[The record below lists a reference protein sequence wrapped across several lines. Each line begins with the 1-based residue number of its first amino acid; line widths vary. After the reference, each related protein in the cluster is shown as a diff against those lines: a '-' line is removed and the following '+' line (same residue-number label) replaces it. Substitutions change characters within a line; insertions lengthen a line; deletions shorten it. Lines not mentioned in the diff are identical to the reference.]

1 MLDSLKQ
8 VAEEQNPT
16 MVHAEPIIFIHG
28 LYQTPYTSKVFDVL
42 APNPVLVPNL
52 PGYGDQHA
60 RHVSEV
66 SVGAT
71 ADFIHT
77 HMRSL
82 GYERAHIVG
91 HSVGGV
97 VAVVMAD
104 RYPKAVASLIS
115 VEGNF
120 TLKDAFW
127 TQKLARMS
135 EHEAEAMLAAY
146 RANPETWLVGAGLDA
161 TPENLVLAES
171 ILAAQP
177 ASILQAMA
185 RSVVQITAEPAYLQ
199 SIAALIERGVPFHL
213 VAGERS
219 RAGWD
224 VPQWALERAAS
235 VTIQPNVGHNMML
248 ENQATFLSTVRRLI
262 PA

>member
-1 MLDSLKQ
+1 M
-8 VAEEQNPT
+8 AHT
-16 MVHAEPIIFIHG
+16 APIIFIHG
-28 LYQTPYTSKVFDVL
+28 LYQTPYTSSVFDAL
-42 APNPVLVPNL
+42 APHPVIIPDL
-52 PGYGDQHA
+52 PGYGERDAQHT
-60 RHVSEV
+60 SEV
-66 SVGAT
+66 SVGAA

-77 HMRSL
+77 HMRTL
-82 GYERAHIVG
+82 GYERAHLVG

-104 RYPKAVASLIS
+104 RYPEAVASLVN

-120 TLKDAFW
+120 TLQDAFW
-127 TQKLARMS
+127 TQKLARMN

-146 RANPETWLVGAGLDA
+146 RANPETWLAGAGLDA
-161 TPENLVLAES
+161 TPENRVLAER
-171 ILAAQP
+171 ILTAQP
-177 ASILQAMA
+177 ALTLQAMA
-185 RSVVQITAEPAYLQ
+185 RSVVQITADPAYLQ

-224 VPQWALERAAS
+224 VPQWTLERAAS
-235 VTIQPNVGHNMML
+235 VTIQPSAGHNMML
-248 ENQATFLSTVRRLI
+248 ENQAAFLSILQRLI